1 MTASAYGNTPANYF
15 GFPNGLV
22 PYIPAFLGAEVLC
35 QTIWNDTVSGAVKLS
50 AASSAKVPELGIES
64 NDAARRKCV
73 YTYNK
78 TLTTG

>member
-1 MTASAYGNTPANYF
+1 MNRRWH
-15 GFPNGLV
+15 
-22 PYIPAFLGAEVLC
+22 C
-35 QTIWNDTVSGAVKLS
+35 NDTVSGAVKLS

-78 TLTTG
+78 APTTGYMINFNYANPIIHTTSS